1 MATTV
6 DFDAAAR
13 VEFDNAFD
21 WYAQRSPG
29 AAIGFASEVD
39 AAIDLIAAAPDRFP
53 ETNAGCRSC
62 GLHRYSYRVIYYR
75 SQDTLI
81 MVAKAHAKR
90 RPAFWRDRYSLKFL
104 PEFVLGNLQHL
115 LEPREAPHDGEISHC
130 FQCRARD

>member
-39 AAIDLIAAAPDRFP
+39 AAIDLVAAAPERFP

-62 GLHRYSYRVIYYR
+62 ALHRYPYRVIYYR
-75 SQDTLI
+75 SQDRLI
-81 MVAKAHAKR
+81 VVAIAHAKR
-90 RPAFWRDRYSLKFL
+90 RPGFWRDR
-104 PEFVLGNLQHL
+104 V
-115 LEPREAPHDGEISHC
+115 
-130 FQCRARD
+130 